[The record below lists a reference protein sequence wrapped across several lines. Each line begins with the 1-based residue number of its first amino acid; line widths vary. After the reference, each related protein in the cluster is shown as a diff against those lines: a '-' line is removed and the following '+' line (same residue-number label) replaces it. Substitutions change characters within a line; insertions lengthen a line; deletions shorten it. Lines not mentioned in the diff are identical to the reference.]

1 MKARDGGDPSD
12 TIKVE
17 VTPDGKDAFEVSC
30 RVTDVNA
37 NKTLDVG
44 DKVVC
49 LEPADNR
56 LGPDI
61 AGKGGG
67 RRALR
72 EHRRQR
78 GAHRR
83 RDLDAGDVR

>member
-1 MKARDGGDPSD
+1 VVMVARGAKDLDAAVRVVRDDAATANLGG
-12 TIKVE
+12 E
-17 VTPDGKDAFEVSC
+17 AHGLA
-30 RVTDVNA
+30 
-37 NKTLDVG
+37 LDVG

-61 AGKGGG
+61 AGKGVG